1 MKEALQLAPT
11 LTAAR
16 LRARTGDAWLDLL
29 AVLSFALSTLMALTV
44 AGGIWM
50 FSKWLNDPSLTTP
63 ALAEASVQETAEYT
77 LSFLD
82 LYFSMALAAGALLV
96 IPIFSLGASAAR
108 LGARGRAQR
117 LSSLRLVGVTGGQ
130 TVAMSV
136 VETLVQWV
144 MGTAVGVVAYYAT
157 LPLWRQVYFFNQ
169 PINTSL
175 MRLPLGLLFGVL
187 ALLLVVSLL
196 STAIGLQRVRI
207 SPLGVAR
214 REANPALK
222 RWRPLA
228 FLAAIIAFTAWTRM
242 EHSFLDAGTYSVLA
256 IMLLVMV
263 GAISLVGPWMLQLLA
278 LPATRTRSVSQL
290 LAMRRILD
298 DPRSAWRT
306 VNAIAL
312 LSFIAGFLAPIPME
326 MDQSE
331 MIFMQDIGTGVLI
344 TLSFGFSVAALST
357 LMNQSS
363 TVFDRAQQTYALSQ
377 LGFPR
382 RVFGMTRFIQIMAPL
397 FLATIISAGLG
408 LGLGLLASA
417 LSMSTSGIIRLGL
430 ILLLGIGLSGAAL
443 AACEP
448 LERHILA
455 TKRRQND

>member
-16 LRARTGDAWLDLL
+16 LRARTGDAWLDIL

-50 FSKWLNDPSLTTP
+50 FSQWLNEPSLILP
-63 ALAEASVQETAEYT
+63 ALTEASGQDAADFAS
-77 LSFLD
+77 SFLEM
-82 LYFSMALAAGALLV
+82 YFSMALAAGALLV

-144 MGTAVGVVAYYAT
+144 MGTAAGIAAYYAT
-157 LPLWRQVYFFNQ
+157 LPLWHQVHFFAQ
-169 PINTSL
+169 PINTAL
-175 MRLPLGLLFGVL
+175 MRLPIGLLFSVL
-187 ALLLVVSLL
+187 ALLLVISLL

-222 RWRPLA
+222 RWRPVA
-228 FLAAIIAFTAWTRM
+228 FLAAIVAFIAWTRTD
-242 EHSFLDAGTYSVLA
+242 HSFLDAGTYSVLA
-256 IMLLVMV
+256 IMLLIMV
-263 GAISLVGPWMLQLLA
+263 GAISLVGPWILQLLA
-278 LPATRTRSVSQL
+278 APATRTRSVPRL

-306 VNAIAL
+306 VNAISL
-312 LSFIAGFLAPIPME
+312 LSFIAGFLAPVPME
-326 MDQSE
+326 VGGSDI
-331 MIFMQDIGTGVLI
+331 IFMQDIGTGVLI
-344 TLSFGFSVAALST
+344 TLGFGFSVAALST

-363 TVFDRAQQTYALSQ
+363 TVFDRAPQTYALSQ

-397 FLATIISAGLG
+397 CLATIASASLG

-417 LSMSTSGIIRLGL
+417 MNMSTSGIIRLGI
-430 ILLLGIGLSGAAL
+430 ILALGIGLSTAAL

-448 LERHILA
+448 LERHVLA

>member
-16 LRARTGDAWLDLL
+16 LKARTGDAWLDLL

-50 FSKWLNDPSLTTP
+50 FSQWLNDPSLIMPT
-63 ALAEASVQETAEYT
+63 LIEASGQDAADFAS
-77 LSFLD
+77 SFLEM
-82 LYFSMALAAGALLV
+82 YFSMALGAGALLV

-144 MGTAVGVVAYYAT
+144 MGTAVGIVAYYAT
-157 LPLWRQVYFFNQ
+157 LPLWHQVHFFAQ

-175 MRLPLGLLFGVL
+175 MRLPIGLLLGVL
-187 ALLLVVSLL
+187 ALLLIISLL

-222 RWRPLA
+222 RWRPFA
-228 FLAAIIAFTAWTRM
+228 FLAAIVAFIAWTRTDP
-242 EHSFLDAGTYSVLA
+242 SFLEAGTYSVLA
-256 IMLLVMV
+256 ILLLIMV
-263 GAISLVGPWMLQLLA
+263 GAISLVGPWILQLLA
-278 LPATRTRSVSQL
+278 APATRTRSVPRL

-306 VNAIAL
+306 VNAISL
-312 LSFIAGFLAPIPME
+312 LSFIAGFLAPVPAE
-326 MDQSE
+326 VGQSE

-344 TLSFGFSVAALST
+344 TLGFGFSVAALST

-363 TVFDRAQQTYALSQ
+363 TVFDRAPQTYALSQ

-397 FLATIISAGLG
+397 CLATIASASLG

-417 LSMSTSGIIRLGL
+417 MNMSTSGIIRLGI
-430 ILLLGIGLSGAAL
+430 ILALGIGLSTAAL

-448 LERHILA
+448 LERHVLA

>member
-16 LRARTGDAWLDLL
+16 LKARTGDAWLDLL
-29 AVLSFALSTLMALTV
+29 AVLSFALSTLMALTI

-50 FSKWLNDPSLTTP
+50 FLQWLNDPSLIMP
-63 ALAEASVQETAEYT
+63 ALIEASGQDSADFAS
-77 LSFLD
+77 SFLEM
-82 LYFSMALAAGALLV
+82 YFSLALAAGALLV

-136 VETLVQWV
+136 LEPLVQWV
-144 MGTAVGVVAYYAT
+144 IGTIAGIIAYYVT
-157 LPLWRQVYFFNQ
+157 LPLWSQVHFFAQ

-175 MRLPLGLLFGVL
+175 MRLPIGLLLGVL
-187 ALLLVVSLL
+187 ALLLIISLL

-228 FLAAIIAFTAWTRM
+228 FLIAIVAFIAWTRT
-242 EHSFLDAGTYSVLA
+242 EHSFLDAGTYSILA
-256 IMLLVMV
+256 ILLLVMV
-263 GAISLVGPWMLQLLA
+263 GAISLVGPWILQLFA
-278 LPATRTRSVSQL
+278 APATRTHSVPRL

-312 LSFIAGFLAPIPME
+312 LSFIAGFLAPVPME
-326 MDQSE
+326 VDRSD
-331 MIFMQDIGTGVLI
+331 MIFMRDIGTGVII
-344 TLSFGFSVAALST
+344 TLGFGFSVAALST

-363 TVFDRAQQTYALSQ
+363 TVFDRAPQTYALSQ

-397 FLATIISAGLG
+397 FLATFVSACLG

-417 LSMSTSGIIRLGL
+417 IGMSVSGIIRLGI

-448 LERHILA
+448 LERYVLA
-455 TKRRQND
+455 TKRREND

>member
-16 LRARTGDAWLDLL
+16 LKARTGDAWLDLL
-29 AVLSFALSTLMALTV
+29 AVLSFALSALMALTV

-50 FSKWLNDPSLTTP
+50 FSQWLNDPSLIMP
-63 ALAEASVQETAEYT
+63 ALIEKSGQEAADFAS
-77 LSFLD
+77 SFLEM
-82 LYFSMALAAGALLV
+82 YFSMALAAGALLI

-136 VETLVQWV
+136 VETLVQWAI
-144 MGTAVGVVAYYAT
+144 GTTVGVIAYYAT
-157 LPLWRQVYFFNQ
+157 VPLWHYVNFLAQ

-175 MRLPLGLLFGVL
+175 MRLPIGMMLAVL
-187 ALLLVVSLL
+187 ALLLVISLL

-214 REANPALK
+214 RKANPALK

-228 FLAAIIAFTAWTRM
+228 FLIAVIAFIAWTRT
-242 EHSFLDAGTYSVLA
+242 EYSFQEADTYSVLA

-263 GAISLVGPWMLQLLA
+263 GAIALVGPWILQILA
-278 LPATRTRSVSQL
+278 APATRTRSVPRL

-312 LSFIAGFLAPIPME
+312 LSFIAGFLAPVPME
-326 MDQSE
+326 VGRSDF
-331 MIFMQDIGTGVLI
+331 IFMEDIGTGVLI
-344 TLSFGFSVAALST
+344 TLGFGFSVAALST
-357 LMNQSS
+357 LMNQAS
-363 TVFDRAQQTYALSQ
+363 TVFDRAPQTYALSQ

-382 RVFGMTRFIQIMAPL
+382 RVFGQTRFIQIMAPL
-397 FLATIISAGLG
+397 FLATVASACLG

-417 LSMSTSGIIRLGL
+417 MNMSVSGIIRLGI
-430 ILLLGIGLSGAAL
+430 ILLLGIGLSAAAL

-448 LERHILA
+448 LERHVLA
-455 TKRRQND
+455 TKRREND

>member
-1 MKEALQLAPT
+1 MKEALRLAPT

-16 LRARTGDAWLDLL
+16 LKARTGDSWLDLL
-29 AVLSFALSTLMALTV
+29 AVLSFALSALMALTV

-50 FSKWLNDPSLTTP
+50 FSQWLNDPSLIMP
-63 ALAEASVQETAEYT
+63 ALVENSGQEAADFAS
-77 LSFLD
+77 SFLEMD
-82 LYFSMALAAGALLV
+82 FSMALAAGALLV
-96 IPIFSLGASAAR
+96 FPIFSLGASAAR

-136 VETLVQWV
+136 VETIVQWA
-144 MGTAVGVVAYYAT
+144 MGTAVGVIAYYVT
-157 LPLWRQVYFFNQ
+157 VPLWHYVHFLAQ

-175 MRLPLGLLFGVL
+175 MRLPIGMLLAVL
-187 ALLLVVSLL
+187 ALLLVISLL

-228 FLAAIIAFTAWTRM
+228 FIAAIAAFVVWTRM
-242 EHSFLDAGTYSVLA
+242 EHSFEDAGTYSALA

-263 GAISLVGPWMLQLLA
+263 GAIALIGPWILQLLA
-278 LPATRTRSVSQL
+278 APATRTRSVPRL

-312 LSFIAGFLAPIPME
+312 LSFIAGFLAPVPME
-326 MDQSE
+326 VGESDIIIME
-331 MIFMQDIGTGVLI
+331 DIGTGVLI
-344 TLSFGFSVAALST
+344 TLGFGFSVAALST
-357 LMNQSS
+357 LINQAS
-363 TVFDRAQQTYALSQ
+363 TVFDRAPQTYALSQ
-377 LGFPR
+377 LGFPH
-382 RVFGMTRFIQIMAPL
+382 RVFSRTRFVQVMAPL
-397 FLATIISAGLG
+397 LLATVASGCLG

-417 LSMSTSGIIRLGL
+417 INISTSGILRLGI
-430 ILLLGIGLSGAAL
+430 ILLLGIGLSAAAL

-448 LERHILA
+448 LERHVLA
-455 TKRRQND
+455 TKRREND

>member
-1 MKEALQLAPT
+1 MKEALRLAPT

-16 LRARTGDAWLDLL
+16 LKARTGDSWLDLL
-29 AVLSFALSTLMALTV
+29 AVLSFALSALMALTV

-50 FSKWLNDPSLTTP
+50 FSQWLNDPSLIMP
-63 ALAEASVQETAEYT
+63 ALVENSGQEAADFAS
-77 LSFLD
+77 SFLEMD
-82 LYFSMALAAGALLV
+82 FSMALAAGALLV
-96 IPIFSLGASAAR
+96 FPIFSLGASAAR

-136 VETLVQWV
+136 VETIVQWA
-144 MGTAVGVVAYYAT
+144 MGTAVGVIAYYVT
-157 LPLWRQVYFFNQ
+157 VPLWHYVHFLAQ

-175 MRLPLGLLFGVL
+175 MRLPIGMLLAVL
-187 ALLLVVSLL
+187 ALLLVISLL

-228 FLAAIIAFTAWTRM
+228 FIAAIAAFVVWTRM
-242 EHSFLDAGTYSVLA
+242 EHSFEDAGTYSALA

-263 GAISLVGPWMLQLLA
+263 GAIALIGPWILQLLA
-278 LPATRTRSVSQL
+278 APATRTRSVPRL

-312 LSFIAGFLAPIPME
+312 LSFIAGFLAPVPME
-326 MDQSE
+326 MGDSDIIVME
-331 MIFMQDIGTGVLI
+331 DIGTGVLI
-344 TLSFGFSVAALST
+344 TLGFGFSVAALST
-357 LMNQSS
+357 LINQAS
-363 TVFDRAQQTYALSQ
+363 TVFDRAPQTYALSQ
-377 LGFPR
+377 LGFPH
-382 RVFGMTRFIQIMAPL
+382 RVFSRTRFVQVMAPL
-397 FLATIISAGLG
+397 LLATVASACLG

-417 LSMSTSGIIRLGL
+417 INISTSGIMRLGI
-430 ILLLGIGLSGAAL
+430 ILLLGMCLSVAAL

-448 LERHILA
+448 LERHVLA
-455 TKRRQND
+455 TKRREND